1 MTGSAIYVRDN
12 SNNKNV
18 ILEVDSSNQ
27 LSVKD
32 VTAQSSL
39 SSINSNMATA
49 SNQSTANTS
58 LSNIETNMATATNQ
72 STANSHLSSI
82 SSNQSTA
89 NSSLSNIELN
99 VSTAA
104 NQSTA
109 NSHLSSI
116 SSNQSTANGHLSNIE
131 SSLAGTLTVSSGF
144 SRNAATLESSSSKS
158 SGDVS
163 SSIDNNSYK
172 EISFYGSCSDN
183 SGQFR
188 IQVSDNNSDFYEIH
202 PSQYV
207 NASNGHFYYKFDSV
221 PRYVRV
227 EFLTTATW
235 TVKYTQRS

>member
-58 LSNIETNMATATNQ
+58 LSNIETNMATAANQ
-72 STANSHLSSI
+72 STANGHLSSI
-82 SSNQSTA
+82 SSNQATAANQSTA
-89 NSSLSNIELN
+89 NSSLSSIDSK

-104 NQSTA
+104 
-109 NSHLSSI
+109 
-116 SSNQSTANGHLSNIE
+116 NQSTANGHLSNIE

-144 SRNAATLESSSSKS
+144 SRNAATLESAASKS

-163 SSIDNNSYK
+163 SSVDNNSYK